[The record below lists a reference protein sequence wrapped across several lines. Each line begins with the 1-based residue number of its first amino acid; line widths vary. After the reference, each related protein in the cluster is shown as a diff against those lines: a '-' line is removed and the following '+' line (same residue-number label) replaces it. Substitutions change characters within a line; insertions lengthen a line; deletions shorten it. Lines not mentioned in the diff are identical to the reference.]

1 MYDGRTFVRDHDIT
15 LVTFNYRLNIFGF
28 PGAPQLANDTTIGQ
42 NLGLLDIDAAIDWV
56 YANIAN
62 FGGDPER
69 ITIFGESA
77 GSAAVDAYAYA
88 HPNDKKVKGSF
99 PSA

>member
-1 MYDGRTFVRDHDIT
+1 M
-15 LVTFNYRLNIFGF
+15 NYRLNIFGF
-28 PGAPQLANDTTIGQ
+28 PGAPQLANEAMSGSQ

-77 GSAAVDAYAYA
+77 GGVAVDAYAFA
-88 HPNDKKVKGSF
+88 HPNNTIVKGLSRPLVF
-99 PSA
+99 DNSSPFVKV